1 MEALPAARV
10 GLSQGACDLRVEAVV
25 GRGLVACVELEVLG
39 DDLDLILER
48 VDERAVGEV
57 GGQDGARKQDYAVDG
72 SSFGASISSM
82 KASTAGW
89 AGLMR

>member
-10 GLSQGACDLRVEAVV
+10 RLSQGARDLRVEAVV
-25 GRGLVACVELEVLG
+25 GRGLVAGVELEVLG

-82 KASTAGW
+82 KASTAG
-89 AGLMR
+89 